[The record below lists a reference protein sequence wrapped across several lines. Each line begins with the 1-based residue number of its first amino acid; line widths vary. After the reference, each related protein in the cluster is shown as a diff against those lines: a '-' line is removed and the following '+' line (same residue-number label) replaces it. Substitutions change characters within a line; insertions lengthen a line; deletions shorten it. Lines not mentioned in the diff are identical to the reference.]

1 MKIDLLAGRGKACG
15 TGMVDAVLNEI
26 TGMLHRFAETSEP
39 GAIDIKSLPLA
50 PGDLAG
56 LDERLGKGEVEIRL
70 STAGGSEVW
79 ETSYAGVWRV
89 RDFDATGRIAAER
102 IEITRVPEIV
112 MAHAAD
118 IRAAA
123 TRMADDIAEKTGG
136 ADAGTG
142 NAG

>member
-1 MKIDLLAGRGKACG
+1 MNDEPLTGCG
-15 TGMVDAVLNEI
+15 HGSRTGMADAVLREI
-26 TGMLHRFAETSEP
+26 AALLVRFAATGEP
-39 GAIDIKSLPLA
+39 GAIDIRSLPLTLA
-50 PGDLAG
+50 DLAE
-56 LDERLGKGEVEIRL
+56 LDERLGKGEATVRL
-70 STAGGSEVW
+70 STAGGSDIW

-89 RDFDATGRIAAER
+89 RDFDSTGRIAAER

-123 TRMADDIAEKTGG
+123 TRMADDIAEITGG